1 MKKIAVVGSGIAGL
15 TCAHLLSR
23 THEVTVFEAND
34 YIGGHTATV
43 DVEVDG
49 RQWAI
54 DTGFIVFN
62 DRTYPNFQQLLA
74 GLDIQPMPTQM
85 SFSVHN
91 AQTGLEY
98 NGHTF
103 TSLFAQKRNWLNP
116 RFWRFLAEIVR
127 FNRCCKTIYASGE
140 FPVGNLGDFL
150 DSEGFSDFFA
160 SHYIL
165 PMGAA
170 IWSSSI
176 EDMRAFSLQ
185 FFIKFFHNHGLLN
198 VTDRPQ
204 WYVLTGGSRSYVPGL
219 TAPFAERI
227 RLSTPVQRIKRIA
240 EGVVI
245 ATNQYGEECFDEVV
259 LACHSDQALAML
271 ADPSPQEQ
279 QILGDLRYQDND
291 VVLHTDTSLLP
302 RRQAAWASWNYR
314 LDGDRSRPASVT
326 YNMNILQRLPPDAPT
341 FCVTLNQ
348 TQAIAPEKIL
358 RRFTYAHPVF
368 NHASNRAQRRKEE
381 ICGQQHTY
389 YAGAYWHNGF
399 HEDGVKSALAVCRK
413 FGISLDDTHDGPVSK
428 DCRRVA

>member
-15 TCAHLLSR
+15 TCAHVLSKA
-23 THEVTVFEAND
+23 HEVTVFEAND

-43 DVEVDG
+43 DVAVDG
-49 RQWAI
+49 KQWAI

-74 GLDIQPMPTQM
+74 GLDILPMPTQM

-91 AQTGLEY
+91 VQTGLEY

-103 TSLFAQKRNWLNP
+103 SSLFAQKRNWLNP
-116 RFWRFLAEIVR
+116 GFWRFLAEIVR
-127 FNRCCKTIYASGE
+127 FNRRCKTIHESGV

-150 DSEGFSDFFA
+150 DAEGFSDFFA
-160 SHYIL
+160 GHYIL

-176 EDMRAFSLQ
+176 DDMRAFSLQ
-185 FFIKFFHNHGLLN
+185 FFIRFFHNHGLLS

-204 WYVLTGGSRSYVPGL
+204 WYVLAGGSRSYIPGL

-227 RLSTPVQRIKRIA
+227 RLSTPVQHIRRFA
-240 EGVVI
+240 DGVLI
-245 ATNQYGEECFDEVV
+245 TTNGYGEERFDEVV

-271 ADPSPQEQ
+271 ADPSAQEQ

-302 RRQAAWASWNYR
+302 KRRAAWASWNYR
-314 LDGDRSRPASVT
+314 LDGDSRRPASVT
-326 YNMNILQRLPPDAPT
+326 YNMNILQRLPADAPT

-348 TQAIAPEKIL
+348 TGLIAPDKIL
-358 RRFTYAHPVF
+358 RRFSYAHPVF
-368 NHASNRAQRRKEE
+368 NQASSRAQSRKEE
-381 ICGQQHTY
+381 ICGKQHTF

-413 FGISLDDTHDGPVSK
+413 FGLSLDGPELAPLAGDG
-428 DCRRVA
+428 RRVA